1 MGEPQIPSAADRGH
15 ARDLAE
21 HILDRIRN
29 DEPAL
34 VPSVTQVW
42 LLASTLKFYIP
53 ILEAAYKVANHWR
66 DQEGISAALLDDLV
80 GACYG
85 E

>member
-1 MGEPQIPSAADRGH
+1 MPEPAVPSAADRGH

-34 VPSVTQVW
+34 VPTVMQVW
-42 LLASTLKFYIP
+42 LLAATLKFYIP
-53 ILEAAYKVANHWR
+53 ILEAAWRIAKHWHE
-66 DQEGISAALLDDLV
+66 QEGINVALLDEL
-80 GACYG
+80 AETIYG
-85 E
+85 

>member
-1 MGEPQIPSAADRGH
+1 MGEPAVPSAADRGH

-34 VPSVTQVW
+34 VPTVTQVW
-42 LLASTLKFYIP
+42 LLAATLKFYIP
-53 ILEAAYKVANHWR
+53 ILEAAYKVANHWH
-66 DQEGISAALLDDLV
+66 DQEGINASLLDELV
-80 GACYG
+80 EAIHGD
-85 E
+85 